1 MPIFFHELIIPHCS
15 FTECLLSS
23 LLLNCT
29 KPIQFSA
36 YWRSLLAFA
45 VWIQVSPK
53 FASVVHPWK
62 WQKKNRRE
70 FKMAIRAFIRQRNIG
85 FWNFLIQPTSLKI
98 IMLTWL
104 QNLHFVKFRLRD
116 LGSEV
121 SFPVPTP
128 RQPFD
133 ARRLPCLLS
142 ERVLCFRK
150 RSSVNFLASI
160 YTLETIFLTL
170 HNMNQTEDVY
180 YTQMKRNCWVSPTW
194 PIA

>member
-1 MPIFFHELIIPHCS
+1 MPIFFHELIIPRCS

-29 KPIQFSA
+29 KPIQSSA

-85 FWNFLIQPTSLKI
+85 FWNFLIQRIALKI
-98 IMLTWL
+98 IMLLW
-104 QNLHFVKFRLRD
+104 
-116 LGSEV
+116 
-121 SFPVPTP
+121 P
-128 RQPFD
+128 RVRSLFSSPHSTETVWR
-133 ARRLPCLLS
+133 ATPCLLS
-142 ERVLCFRK
+142 ERVLCFGK
-150 RSSVNFLASI
+150 RSGVNFLASI
-160 YTLETIFLTL
+160 YT
-170 HNMNQTEDVY
+170 
-180 YTQMKRNCWVSPTW
+180 
-194 PIA
+194 